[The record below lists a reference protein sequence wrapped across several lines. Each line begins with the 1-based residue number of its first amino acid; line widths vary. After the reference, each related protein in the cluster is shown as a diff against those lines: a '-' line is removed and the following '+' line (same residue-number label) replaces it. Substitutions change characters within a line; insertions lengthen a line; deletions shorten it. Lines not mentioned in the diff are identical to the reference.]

1 MINTR
6 AEKNEEISSLAQKF
20 ERSKASFIVDYKG
33 MNVEQVTILRKKLTG
48 LQSEMKVVRNTLA
61 IRALKEG
68 SKQTDAMNDDFVGT
82 NAIVFAY
89 EDASASAKALSEFS
103 KDVEHLKLKAGLM
116 DGARLDAASV
126 KQLASLPTKDVL
138 RAQLLSM
145 FNAPATGFV
154 RVLAAG
160 PSSFLNVM
168 NAYKDSKETKE

>member
-20 ERSKASFIVDYKG
+20 ARSKAAFVVDYKG
-33 MNVEQVTILRKKLTG
+33 MNVEQVTSLRKKLTN

-61 IRALKEG
+61 IRALQG
-68 SKQTDAMNDDFVGT
+68 DSKTGEIMNNDLVGT

-89 EDASASAKALSEFS
+89 EDASASAKALDEFS

-116 DGARLDAASV
+116 DGARLDASKV
-126 KQLASLPTKDVL
+126 KQLASLPSKDVL
-138 RAQLLSM
+138 RSQLLAL
-145 FNAPATGFV
+145 FNTPATNFV
-154 RVLAAG
+154 RVLNAG
-160 PSSFLNVM
+160 PASFLNVM